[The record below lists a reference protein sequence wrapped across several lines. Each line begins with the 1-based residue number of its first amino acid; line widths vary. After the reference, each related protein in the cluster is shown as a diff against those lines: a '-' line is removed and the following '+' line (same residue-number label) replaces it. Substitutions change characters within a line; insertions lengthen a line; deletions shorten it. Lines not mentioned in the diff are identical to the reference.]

1 MSWGGAPFVLPLNK
15 GVNRNK
21 SREGGEA
28 KFAGNEKYSPPQEL
42 LGGGGNILTVNF
54 KIWLLGY
61 QA

>member
-1 MSWGGAPFVLPLNK
+1 MSWGGAPFVVPLNK

-28 KFAGNEKYSPPQEL
+28 KFAGNEKYSPPP
-42 LGGGGNILTVNF
+42 GAPRGGNILTVNF